1 MNFYDK
7 VRCMHDFND
16 SSLYV
21 PPNEAFF
28 DTFVSFALRYFIQ
41 KSLLQ
46 TKTILNNSTNCF
58 TWSTVTVVSMKRM
71 ARQVAGLWY
80 VLVGGAILAVIVR
93 HTAMSGG
100 TVGVWR
106 TFVPQGTL
114 HGNIS
119 LHWSQKQGKYSIPD
133 GLQSQDCRIYSKTML
148 ITCV

>member
-1 MNFYDK
+1 MIWTIQAYLFPQWSILWYICISCTQIFY
-7 VRCMHDFND
+7 
-16 SSLYV
+16 S
-21 PPNEAFF
+21 
-28 DTFVSFALRYFIQ
+28 
-41 KSLLQ
+41 KSL
-46 TKTILNNSTNCF
+46 TTNKKNTLNNNTNCF

-93 HTAMSGG
+93 HTAVSGG
-100 TVGVWR
+100 TVGVRR

>member
-16 SSLYV
+16 SSLFVLPMKHSLIYLFLLHSDILFKKPYYKQK
-21 PPNEAFF
+21 PPWITE
-28 DTFVSFALRYFIQ
+28 LI
-41 KSLLQ
+41 
-46 TKTILNNSTNCF
+46 NCF

-93 HTAMSGG
+93 HTAVSGG
-100 TVGVWR
+100 TVGVGR

-133 GLQSQDCRIYSKTML
+133 GLQSQDCRIYSKTM
-148 ITCV
+148 